1 MLSIQV
7 FSQKKKYQEVEH
19 SKFCVCHLCV
29 SKVYK
34 KPEEKSFRL
43 GDRVKIVSSNYAP
56 DTYIGKCGTVD
67 WIAANTFGVLIDSE
81 KMSVK
86 QTRYFEAHHLEL
98 IKL

>member
-7 FSQKKKYQEVEH
+7 FSGKKKYKEPEH
-19 SKFCVCHLCV
+19 SQFCVCHLCV
-29 SKVYK
+29 TKAFK
-34 KPEEKSFRL
+34 KEEHSFRL
-43 GDRVKIVSSNYAP
+43 GDRVRVVSSSYAP

-67 WIAANTFGVLIDSE
+67 WIAANNFGVLMDSE

-98 IKL
+98 IKS